1 MHHCA
6 GRPKRLP
13 HLVHHSCMRIRC
25 LPFFLAL
32 HAAWA
37 QAPTVLST
45 DVINLRNFSLSPDG
59 SEVVYAAALDRNARS
74 QGVTNLYSTVLGS
87 NPITTR
93 LTDYQGDDPLYGV
106 MALDLSVTGRLVYTA
121 LTNFLTQEEQIRII
135 DGGGDRVLAT
145 DKEGCVRIA
154 CVNCYSLCVRNVHIS
169 GDGQTV
175 LYASVRDYPFY
186 TVTVSGSVRRKIDTV
201 YQGALAP
208 SGQRVISQAGK
219 VVFTSSAPFGPTF
232 APAATDVYIMNLDG
246 TAIQQVTRLSPVSS
260 HALDAT
266 IAANGSWIAFTRIDG
281 PNSQIWI
288 VRPDG
293 SGLRRLSDGTTN
305 ATSPSL
311 SSDGGGVSFIQ
322 QGQVKLVSTLLDPL
336 ALPFAAEITKFSV
349 SAAQSAILTADGRR
363 VGFLLGPPG
372 GLPASIYTAPVS
384 GGNRFEQLTQ
394 VYAPRVLFTPG
405 VVSAGGTAAPS
416 VGSLM
421 TAYGANLSPEEFSTA
436 SALPLPTKLGGI
448 ELLANLEPMP
458 LQAVTP
464 WQINAQLAGSRIPGT
479 VSFRVRDARGDTSGE
494 ARKLVA
500 ASAPEAIP
508 MPAVSQPGFLLAAA
522 VFPGTQTLA
531 NAARPAAA
539 GETLEIYALGLG
551 ETIPIVEVGT
561 ASPSPPARAKVT
573 PRLQI
578 GGRDAEISFAG
589 LVPGLAGVYQVNAK
603 VPGVSPGYQPLRW
616 IATDGTVSG
625 TSGIF
630 VR

>member
-1 MHHCA
+1 
-6 GRPKRLP
+6 
-13 HLVHHSCMRIRC
+13 MRIRC
-25 LPFFLAL
+25 LALFLAL
-32 HAAWA
+32 QTTWA
-37 QAPTVLST
+37 QAPTVQST
-45 DVINLRNFSLSPDG
+45 DLINLRNLALSSDG
-59 SEVVYAAALDRNARS
+59 SEVVYAAALDRSGRPS
-74 QGVTNLYSTVLGS
+74 GVRNLYSTVLGA
-87 NPITTR
+87 NPVTTP

-106 MALDLSVTGRLVYTA
+106 MALDFSTTGRLVYT
-121 LTNFLTQEEQIRII
+121 LLSNFLTQEEQIRVI
-135 DGGGDRVLAT
+135 DGGGDRVIAT
-145 DKEGCVRIA
+145 DKESCVRIA

-169 GDGQTV
+169 ADGQTV
-175 LYASVRDYPFY
+175 LYAAARDNPFY

-201 YQGALAP
+201 YQGSLAP

-219 VVFTSSAPFGPTF
+219 VVFTSAAPFGPTF
-232 APAATDVYIMNLDG
+232 APAATDVYTMNLDG
-246 TAIQQVTRLSPVSS
+246 TAIQPATRLSPVTS
-260 HALDAT
+260 HASDAT
-266 IAANGSWIAFTRIDG
+266 IANNGSWIAFTRTDG
-281 PNSQIWI
+281 QSSQIWI

-293 SGLRRLSDGTTN
+293 TALRRLSDGSAN
-305 ATSPSL
+305 ATSPSI
-311 SSDGGGVSFIQ
+311 SSDGGSVSFIQ
-322 QGQVKLVSTLLDPL
+322 QGQVKLVSTLADPL
-336 ALPFAAEITKFSV
+336 ALPFAAELTRFSV

-384 GGNRFEQLTQ
+384 AGNRFEQLTQ

-405 VVSAGGTAAPS
+405 VVSAGGTAPPS

-436 SALPLPTKLGGI
+436 ASLPLPTKLGGV
-448 ELLANLEPMP
+448 ELLASLDPMP
-458 LQAVTP
+458 LHAVTP

-494 ARKLVA
+494 ARKLVV

-508 MPAVSQPGFLLAAA
+508 MPSVSQAGFLLAAA
-522 VFPGTQTLA
+522 VFPGTQVVA

-539 GETLEIYALGLG
+539 GDTLEIYALGLG
-551 ETIPIVEVGT
+551 ETIPVVEVGA

-578 GGRDAEISFAG
+578 GGRDADISFAG

-603 VPGVSPGYQPLRW
+603 VPAGLSPGYQPLRW
-616 IATDGTVSG
+616 IATDGTASG